1 MMSTIRPCDAT
12 GDILPVLSVS
22 ELIQGSITVAKHIDY
37 RLKLLSGEWW
47 EYPDQ
52 GNQILQL
59 LQSSRLTEADAP
71 ALSSYLSSYIAET
84 PGVFSIESAE
94 IAVSG
99 SAFRYSCTALT
110 GDGKVSVSV
119 NSNDFA

>member
-1 MMSTIRPCDAT
+1 MPTLRPSDST

-22 ELIQGSITVAKHIDY
+22 ELIQSPLTTAKHIDY
-37 RLKLLSGEWW
+37 RLKLLAGEWW